1 MALVGGIF
9 CTARIFKYRV
19 NIIEILNT
27 LRKEMDKMTN
37 SIAIYYVNI
46 SAEACLKSS
55 GAGGIRQT
63 AKAPVDLRIRGGFPI
78 YGDGGV
84 DGFLLYSHESGN
96 LFAWQ
101 DHA

>member
-46 SAEACLKSS
+46 SAESCLKSS
-55 GAGGIRQT
+55 GA
-63 AKAPVDLRIRGGFPI
+63 LH
-78 YGDGGV
+78 
-84 DGFLLYSHESGN
+84 FLLTEVLMDFSGRYIIKTWFMACGKN
-96 LFAWQ
+96 LTTKRTSLR
-101 DHA
+101 